1 MPKKYEISNE
11 AQVLLRLLRIALGT
25 EPMSAGGRRQAD
37 GIPMAADGRTMA
49 AGGKWAAVEG
59 VTVSEGSTPVEPFP
73 QGIDWREVIRLSY
86 EQKVSALAVDGLK
99 ASGYDPREGKSGQQL
114 EDLNAAL
121 NPWFDDVK
129 NNEESYAYY
138 LTVLSTLCQIF
149 SANGLKPVI
158 LKGYGLSR
166 NYPVPSHRGAGDIDI
181 FVLDEN
187 NKLATE
193 RALDIIENQLKIQ
206 TKKVPH
212 DYEFT
217 FKGLEVELHYDATN
231 AYFGTKQERYITARL
246 TEMLPQG
253 ITPCPEI
260 PGAYLPSADFNA
272 LYLIRHSFGH
282 FYTASGNL
290 RQCVDWLTF
299 LRTHSGEIDWHKL
312 GTELECSNMKAFFD
326 GFNTML
332 GRWLGLETALCPI
345 SAPDPRTE
353 QFILKDLHRP
363 VRYGRHLH
371 QRIRYYYGNR
381 CKLRLITGK
390 SWLHL
395 LSGSIMTSVKH
406 LLNPD
411 KPLY

>member
-1 MPKKYEISNE
+1 MSKKYEISTE
-11 AQVLLRLLRIALGT
+11 AQVLLKLLRIALGT
-25 EPMSAGGRRQAD
+25 EPMAAEGRRQDD
-37 GIPMAADGRTMA
+37 GTSMT
-49 AGGKWAAVEG
+49 AGGKPAAEEA
-59 VTVSEGSTPVEPFP
+59 TPAQKGSTPVEPFP

-86 EQKVSALAVDGLK
+86 EQKVSSLAVDGLK
-99 ASGYDPREGKSGQQL
+99 ASGYDIRQL
-114 EDLNAAL
+114 AGSADLQSAFAS
-121 NPWFDDVK
+121 WFDDVK
-129 NNEESYAYY
+129 NSEESYAYY

-181 FVLDEN
+181 FVIDQN
-187 NKLATE
+187 GRLATE

-231 AYFGTKQERYITARL
+231 PYFGTKQERYITSRL

-253 ITPCPEI
+253 IIPCPEI

-312 GTELECSNMKAFFD
+312 GPELDRFNMKPFFD

-332 GRWLGLETALCPI
+332 GRWLGLDTALCPI

-353 QFILKDLHRP
+353 QFILKDLHSP
-363 VRYGRHLH
+363 IKGGRHLH
-371 QRIRYYYGNR
+371 QRIRYHYGNR
-381 CKLRLITGK
+381 RKLKFITGK
-390 SWLHL
+390 GWLYL

-406 LLNPD
+406 ILNPG